1 MPKDNEMTI
10 HTNFKQIGGDY
21 QNARRKYI
29 KLEKEAQTLIDK
41 ETKEEKEQLDIA
53 FKKYNNKMQEV
64 AKSEKFK
71 EIEQNA
77 LTYSNEMGKNLL
89 KAKDSFIKVKE
100 EIMNKDWNEEKKSQ
114 KIEELYNYVLEK
126 LYSKEE
132 IEKFKSMMSSIVIM

>member
-21 QNARRKYI
+21 QNARNKYI

-77 LTYSNEMGKNLL
+77 FTYSNEMGKNLL

-100 EIMNKDWNEEKKSQ
+100 EIMNKDWSEEKKSQ